1 MKREGIISKKHKTG
15 IKEEAMSV
23 LPEIKKLASD
33 VLTEDE
39 LTEADETSE
48 MLIRSEKERK
58 LAVEKLK
65 TLVGKVP
72 KRPLYYLNMELDFLP
87 HWTRDSVKYS
97 GDYLDILVKHLVFYT
112 TNDHK
117 DRNLPMGPALQKVK
131 KYGHNID
138 DQLISD
144 LIEYNSISYVPAKHN
159 FSLPEGR
166 KDHRF
171 SSKEVVLTVFVAMK
185 LGKAIMDITR
195 CEPQLNCHGL

>member
-39 LTEADETSE
+39 LTEADET
-48 MLIRSEKERK
+48 SEKERK

-131 KYGHNID
+131 KYGHNLD

-144 LIEYNSISYVPAKHN
+144 LIEYNSIFYVPAKHN

-195 CEPQLNCHGL
+195 CEPQLNCHVL